1 MVIQEPDTKTITDTR
16 KRPRA
21 FAITSLSLGLLSVY
35 SYENLGGTV
44 DFGGGVLTSSAGS
57 FDIFVIKLKQ

>member
-35 SYENLGGTV
+35 SYENLGG
-44 DFGGGVLTSSAGS
+44 
-57 FDIFVIKLKQ
+57 QPC